1 MIGGP
6 AMSFTAIL
14 FMRATLFQQGAL
26 NAMQLMTALL
36 GGQLGDALGIR
47 LILAVRAGGTLLLAK
62 ALALSPVRRLK
73 EAESC

>member
-14 FMRATLFQQGAL
+14 FMQATLFQQGAL
-26 NAMQLMTALL
+26 NAMQLMTEFL

-47 LILAVRAGGTLLLAK
+47 LILAVRAGGALLLAQ

-73 EAESC
+73 EAPSC